1 MATSS
6 KEAQAAQARAEAA
19 FKRKEQQARD
29 GKLAMNEYTAAGIA
43 QREKT
48 ARLREL
54 RLAKEAADREA
65 ATSAGPKATA
75 PKGAAPKGTAPKVR
89 IAKKR

>member
-1 MATSS
+1 LANQS

-29 GKLAMNEYTAAGIA
+29 GAVALREYTAASQA
-43 QREKT
+43 TREKT

-54 RLAKEAADREA
+54 RLAKEAADRN
-65 ATSAGPKATA
+65 ATKAVA
-75 PKGAAPKGTAPKVR
+75 PKGKS
-89 IAKKR
+89 AKKT